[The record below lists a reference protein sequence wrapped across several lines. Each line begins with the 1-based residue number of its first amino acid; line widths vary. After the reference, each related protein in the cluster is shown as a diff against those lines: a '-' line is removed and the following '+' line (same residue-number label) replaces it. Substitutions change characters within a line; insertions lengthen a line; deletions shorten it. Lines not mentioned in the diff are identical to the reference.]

1 MRQINGKTKIVGL
14 FGYPVE
20 HSMSPGMHNAG
31 LVKLNLDYVYVAF
44 NVLPDKLGEAVKSIR
59 PLNIRGMNVTIP
71 HKENVMR
78 FLDRI
83 DPVAEQIGAVNAIV
97 NNNGVLT
104 GYNTDGWGFIKS
116 LQNKHINIS
125 GKQALLLGAGGAGKA
140 ISINLVKSGIRKL
153 YIKDIDKSRVRK
165 LVDGIKKVNKKAGIV
180 QYIDKIDGSIIQT
193 TDLLINATPVG
204 MKPGDNPVIPA
215 ALLGIN
221 KKLVVYDIVY
231 NRETELA
238 KESIKRG
245 LVTLNGSEMLL
256 YQGVAAF
263 ELWTG
268 KKAPVSVMRK
278 ALQKQIK
285 AIEF

>member
-125 GKQALLLGAGGAGKA
+125 GKQVLLLGAGGAGKA

-165 LVDGIKKVNKKAGIV
+165 LIDGIKKVYEYEDFQNICNV
-180 QYIDKIDGSIIQT
+180 I
-193 TDLLINATPVG
+193 LLSNI
-204 MKPGDNPVIPA
+204 
-215 ALLGIN
+215 
-221 KKLVVYDIVY
+221 LV
-231 NRETELA
+231 
-238 KESIKRG
+238 
-245 LVTLNGSEMLL
+245 
-256 YQGVAAF
+256 
-263 ELWTG
+263 
-268 KKAPVSVMRK
+268 
-278 ALQKQIK
+278 
-285 AIEF
+285 

>member
-44 NVLPDKLGEAVKSIR
+44 NVPPDKLGEAVKSIR

-278 ALQKQIK
+278 ALQTQIK

>member
-256 YQGVAAF
+256 YQGVVAF

>member
-256 YQGVAAF
+256 YQGVVAF

-268 KKAPVSVMRK
+268 EKAPVSVMRK

>member
-204 MKPGDNPVIPA
+204 MKSGNNPVIPA